1 MIDAHF
7 LIKSTVSIDWDI
19 LFDLE
24 MFYVH
29 VSIFYILNY
38 YLFQYAL
45 NESNSQQ
52 NLFEDIR
59 VVIDT
64 SKKLSC
70 TSKKLLFFYKGRD
83 V

>member
-1 MIDAHF
+1 MICF
-7 LIKSTVSIDWDI
+7 NMNIDWDI

-29 VSIFYILNY
+29 VSKKKYILNY

-45 NESNSQQ
+45 NESNSQP

-64 SKKLSC
+64 SKKLLC
-70 TSKKLLFFYKGRD
+70 ISKNMLFFYKGRN